1 MQVTS
6 KKHSTQK
13 DPFLGEIHVISYQ
26 HFPQTSLGR
35 VASDQLEKWWSWRLP
50 QVSASPTAV
59 PAGQIDHS
67 QL

>member
-26 HFPQTSLGR
+26 HFPQTSLGH
-35 VASDQLEKWWSWRLP
+35 VASDQLEK
-50 QVSASPTAV
+50 
-59 PAGQIDHS
+59 
-67 QL
+67 